1 MHKWCPIL
9 GGIGGS
15 LKWPFKIGGIQKLH
29 WLCVKNAY
37 SCMRIYAMAT
47 EKFLYLSSLGWL
59 LQEYNFWMGCGFQVS
74 KFYLKI
80 SLWEEKQ
87 HNYFKDFLP
96 SHLQA
101 GIDLTKRKSDM
112 HFFEL
117 QVETKKKLKTL
128 NFLPFLFTL
137 LHLIKKNCSVC
148 FGWMGSWN

>member
-1 MHKWCPIL
+1 
-9 GGIGGS
+9 
-15 LKWPFKIGGIQKLH
+15 
-29 WLCVKNAY
+29 
-37 SCMRIYAMAT
+37 
-47 EKFLYLSSLGWL
+47 
-59 LQEYNFWMGCGFQVS
+59 MGCGFQVS

-148 FGWMGSWN
+148 FG